1 MSAEDMR
8 KVVGLADGCEL
19 MSALTRFPDNDVAAA
34 VVNGSVRDDAV
45 SCAKDVAAARDDERA
60 DDIEAL
66 CEGFVCAADEDAEGL
81 GAALRRAWS
90 LLYARQGSG
99 VAIFPYESA
108 FVHVREGLPG
118 APALF
123 RTALTL
129 RVEKTMRESGVLPK
143 DAETE
148 PCDSAWNEW
157 AFLSFLL
164 GSEAVSLEAEDEE
177 AVALW
182 RGRVAD
188 FVRDHA
194 ALWLLDFLTRT
205 AEEVERLAQAGKVD
219 PAAERFYGALA
230 AYGRFLLETLAERA
244 A

>member
-45 SCAKDVAAARDDERA
+45 SCAKDVAAARDDGRA
-60 DDIEAL
+60 GDIEAL

-90 LLYARQGSG
+90 LLYARQ
-99 VAIFPYESA
+99 
-108 FVHVREGLPG
+108 GLPG

-164 GSEAVSLEAEDEE
+164 GSEAASLEAEDEE

>member
-1 MSAEDMR
+1 MT
-8 KVVGLADGCEL
+8 G
-19 MSALTRFPDNDVAAA
+19 ALVTLRRFAKA
-34 VVNGSVRDDAV
+34 
-45 SCAKDVAAARDDERA
+45 SCA
-60 DDIEAL
+60 L
-66 CEGFVCAADEDAEGL
+66 PDEDAEAL
-81 GAALRRAWS
+81 GAALRRACRCCTRAKEAEWPFFPTR
-90 LLYARQGSG
+90 ARLCTFARGC
-99 VAIFPYESA
+99 
-108 FVHVREGLPG
+108 PG

-164 GSEAVSLEAEDEE
+164 GSEAASLEAEDEE

-194 ALWLLDFLTRT
+194 ALWLPDFLTRT

-230 AYGRFLLETLAERA
+230 AYGRFLLATLAERA

>member
-34 VVNGSVRDDAV
+34 VASGSVHDDARWLR
-45 SCAKDVAAARDDERA
+45 AKDVAAARDDGRA
-60 DDIEAL
+60 GDIEAL
-66 CEGFVCAADEDAEGL
+66 REGFVCAADEDAEAL

-129 RVEKTMRESGVLPK
+129 RVEKTMRESGVLPRI
-143 DAETE
+143 AET
-148 PCDSAWNEW
+148 
-157 AFLSFLL
+157 
-164 GSEAVSLEAEDEE
+164 GAV
-177 AVALW
+177 
-182 RGRVAD
+182 RQR
-188 FVRDHA
+188 
-194 ALWLLDFLTRT
+194 
-205 AEEVERLAQAGKVD
+205 VERMGVPLVSPWQRGGFF
-219 PAAERFYGALA
+219 RG
-230 AYGRFLLETLAERA
+230 GR
-244 A
+244 